1 MESSR
6 QLFAKTER
14 CWAFCRSSAVQG
26 PRARQ
31 QPSKN
36 KETKRGRRQRTHGR
50 PSAHFPAIDRLE
62 FAFSTTLSWMY
73 TPYLFAK
80 VVLVP
85 FQAVMPPPQPRSA
98 S

>member
-6 QLFAKTER
+6 ELFAKMER
-14 CWAFCRSSAVQG
+14 CWAF
-26 PRARQ
+26 
-31 QPSKN
+31 
-36 KETKRGRRQRTHGR
+36 HGR

-73 TPYLFAK
+73 TPYLFTK

-85 FQAVMPPPQPRSA
+85 FQAVMPPPQLRSA
-98 S
+98 SRDDWIHAVPNP